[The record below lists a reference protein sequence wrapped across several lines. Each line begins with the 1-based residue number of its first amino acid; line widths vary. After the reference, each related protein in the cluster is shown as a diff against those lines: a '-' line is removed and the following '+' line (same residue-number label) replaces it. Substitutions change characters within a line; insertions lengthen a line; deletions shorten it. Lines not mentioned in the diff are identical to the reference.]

1 MTIKEFKNAGNE
13 ILVSYTLTTYCQTSY
28 DKDNDYDNE
37 DFDNIEE
44 LLDRADGEGR
54 VDQEDE
60 DFDEKTERV
69 TLIDKNGNTIVR
81 NVAPQVAETIISL
94 M

>member
-13 ILVSYTLTTYCQTSY
+13 MLVSYTLTTYCQTSY
-28 DKDNDYDNE
+28 DKNNDYDNE

>member
-1 MTIKEFKNAGNE
+1 MTIKEFKNAVNE
-13 ILVSYTLTTYCQTSY
+13 ILVSYTSTTYCQTSY

-44 LLDRADGEGR
+44 LLDRADDEGR
-54 VDQEDE
+54 VNQEDE

-81 NVAPQVAETIISL
+81 NVAPQVAETIINL